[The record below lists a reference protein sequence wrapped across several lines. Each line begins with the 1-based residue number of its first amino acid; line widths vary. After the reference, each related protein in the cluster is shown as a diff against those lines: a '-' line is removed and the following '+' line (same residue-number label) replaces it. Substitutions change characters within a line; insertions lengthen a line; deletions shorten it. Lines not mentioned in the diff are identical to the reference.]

1 MSAKRTI
8 QYLLH
13 LVHPLALLPL
23 ALLVWDVLRGPAL
36 VNPIQEATLRTGL
49 TALVLLLLSLACTP
63 INLLLRWK
71 WVMSLRRP
79 LGLYAFLYMA
89 LHLFIFAVIDY
100 RLDWNLLAP
109 DISDKRYI
117 FVGLAAFVLLVPL
130 AISSTKGWQRRLGKR
145 WKALHRLVYVAA
157 ILAVLH
163 FIWLVKSDIRL
174 PLAYAFVLL
183 LLLLIRL
190 PSSKRAI
197 ARLRQQPGPV
207 QSAKQATKLTPSKH
221 DLP

>member
-1 MSAKRTI
+1 MSPKHTI

-23 ALLVWDVLRGPAL
+23 VFLLWDIFRGPAL

-63 INLLLRWK
+63 INLFLRWK
-71 WVMSLRRP
+71 WVMALRRP
-79 LGLYAFLYMA
+79 LGLYAFLYVA

-100 RLDWNLLAP
+100 RLDWSLLAP
-109 DISDKRYI
+109 DITDKRYI
-117 FVGLAAFVLLVPL
+117 FIGLAAFVLLIPL
-130 AISSTKGWQRRLGKR
+130 AITSTKAWQRRLGKR
-145 WKALHRLVYVAA
+145 WKALHRLVYAA
-157 ILAVLH
+157 AALAIMH

-174 PLAYAFVLL
+174 PLAYAGVLL
-183 LLLLIRL
+183 VLLLIRL
-190 PSSKRAI
+190 PSSKKAI
-197 ARLRQQPGPV
+197 ASLRQQPGL
-207 QSAKQATKLTPSKH
+207 KQAPQLTPSKH